1 MPELRACLVEKEFGK
16 PRRRLFVVAD
26 DAEPDCDDNDAVPAT
41 NNKKK
46 VKKKR
51 KTKPAKDS
59 GPASSPGTTTKKKK
73 KVPKKTAK
81 KVTAGLASLSLL
93 IFWMELTIRVSAGSV
108 LLSFLMSTAVYSV
121 ACTALPSVTA
131 T

>member
-26 DAEPDCDDNDAVPAT
+26 DAEPGYNDNDAVPAT
-41 NNKKK
+41 NDKKK

-59 GPASSPGTTTKKKK
+59 GPTLSSPGTTTKKKK

-81 KVTAGLASLSLL
+81 KVTFLP
-93 IFWMELTIRVSAGSV
+93 ELDQ
-108 LLSFLMSTAVYSV
+108 STS
-121 ACTALPSVTA
+121 T
-131 T
+131 